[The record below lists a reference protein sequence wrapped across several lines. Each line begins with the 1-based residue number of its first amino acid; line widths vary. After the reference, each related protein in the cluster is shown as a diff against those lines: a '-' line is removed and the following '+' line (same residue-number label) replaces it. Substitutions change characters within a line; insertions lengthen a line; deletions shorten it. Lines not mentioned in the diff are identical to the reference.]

1 MVSEHPFSAASRALS
16 NRESRYC
23 NVSEAAALLGVSR
36 MTMSRWIRDGRV
48 PVARLGHRT
57 IRIRREDLDQLLHA
71 AGGPIQSPNDH
82 VSGERAWSGHE
93 GERTTWSALEQAEHF
108 LHLYEEDAVL

>member
-1 MVSEHPFSAASRALS
+1 MIPAHPLSASGALS

-23 NVSEAAALLGVSR
+23 NVSEAAVLLGVSR

-57 IRIRREDLDQLLHA
+57 IRIRREDLDELLQA
-71 AGGPIQSPNDH
+71 AGSPVRSRIDRTF
-82 VSGERAWSGHE
+82 GERAWDELE
-93 GERTTWSALEQAEHF
+93 GERATWSGLDEAEHF
-108 LHLYEEDAVL
+108 LHL